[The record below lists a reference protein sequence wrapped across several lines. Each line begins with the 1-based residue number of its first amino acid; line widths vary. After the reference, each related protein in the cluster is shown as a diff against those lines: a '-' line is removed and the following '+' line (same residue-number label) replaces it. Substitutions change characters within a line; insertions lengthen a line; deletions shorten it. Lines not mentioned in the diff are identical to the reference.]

1 MAAAGVHATVASLPP
16 GFSPASVRP
25 MPLPRRVLMCP
36 PDHFDVVDVKNPFM
50 EGQVGRVRRD
60 AARREWEDLKAVF
73 ERIGL
78 DVGVV
83 PATPGCEDMV
93 FCANPSFPGLDA
105 AGQRVAVLSHMRHP
119 SRRREVPAFDA
130 WYRAQGYR
138 VEDLVPKDTVFEG
151 CGDALWH
158 PGRALV
164 WGGHG
169 DRTSPAAYP
178 ALARRFDAPVL
189 ALELSVPPFYH
200 LDTCLCLVDERTA
213 LAHLPA
219 LQPEGVALLR
229 HVVERVVEVD
239 ADEASRCMACN
250 AAAFLGRHVV
260 IQRGAV
266 RTAAALRRLGYEVH
280 EVETA
285 EFMKSGGSVFCLKMQ
300 VF

>member
-1 MAAAGVHATVASLPP
+1 MAAAVHASVATLPT
-16 GFSPASVRP
+16 GFSLAGLRA
-25 MPLPRRVLMCP
+25 MPLPRRVLLCP

-50 EGQVGRVRRD
+50 RGQVGRVRRE
-60 AARREWEDLKAVF
+60 AARAQWDGLRSVLEG
-73 ERIGL
+73 IGL
-78 DVGVV
+78 DVALV
-83 PATPGCEDMV
+83 PPTPGCEDMV
-93 FCANPSFPGLDA
+93 FCANQSFPGLDA
-105 AGQRVAVLSHMRHP
+105 SGARVAVPSRMRHP
-119 SRRREVPAFDA
+119 SRRREVPAFVA
-130 WYRAQGYR
+130 WYRTNGYE
-138 VEDLVPKDTVFEG
+138 VDDLVPEGTLFEG

-169 DRTSPAAYP
+169 ERTSAGAYP

-189 ALELSVPPFYH
+189 SLELSVPPFYH

-213 LAHLPA
+213 LVHMPA
-219 LQPEGVALLR
+219 LQPAGRDLVR
-229 HVVERVVEVD
+229 RVVERVVEVD

-266 RTAAALRRLGYEVH
+266 RTVAALRGLGYEVH
-280 EVETA
+280 EVETG
-285 EFMKSGGSVFCLKMQ
+285 EYMKSGGSVFCMKMQ